1 MFKKN
6 KYIIYDGSCN
16 FCNKAIMFLAKIDKN
31 NNFIFVSS
39 LSNVGISLLQKHKI
53 IGVENFTIILV
64 NEENVDIKSV
74 AIRKIFLNISNY
86 KFIGYLMFLF
96 PVKISDCVYDIIS
109 KRRKKIMKK
118 DVCEIPKPE
127 IRKKFIT

>member
-1 MFKKN
+1 LFKK

-16 FCNKAIMFLAKIDKN
+16 FCNKVIMFLAKIDKK

-39 LSNVGISLLQKHKI
+39 LSNVGISLLLKHKI
-53 IGVENFTIILV
+53 IGIENFTIILI

-74 AIRKIFLNISNY
+74 AIRKIFLDISYY
-86 KFIGYLMFLF
+86 KFIGYLMFLL
-96 PVKISDCVYDIIS
+96 PLKISDYVYDIIS
-109 KRRKKIMKK
+109 KKRKKIMKK
-118 DVCEIPKPE
+118 DICEIPKPE

>member
-109 KRRKKIMKK
+109 KRRKKL
-118 DVCEIPKPE
+118 
-127 IRKKFIT
+127 